1 MFNRLIKKKRKG
13 FTLIELI
20 IVIAIIAI
28 LAALLLPKLGV
39 VKENSNK
46 TADVSN
52 AREIAE
58 AALEASSAD
67 KIKTDYDTWVE
78 LDGSSA
84 STGSVKQEVQSFV
97 QRTPKTKSK
106 SIANVPSGSNFYIW
120 VGKDGKIEVAVDDG
134 TNKLILYPSQNTA
147 YQLK

>member
-1 MFNRLIKKKRKG
+1 MFNELIKKKRKG

-28 LAALLLPKLGV
+28 LAALLLPKIGA
-39 VKENSNK
+39 VKEKSNK
-46 TADVSN
+46 TADISN

-58 AALEASSAD
+58 AALEASSSD
-67 KIKTDYDTWVE
+67 KIKTDYDTWVK

-84 STGSVKQEVQSFV
+84 SSGSVKQEVQDFI

-106 SIANVPSGSNFYIW
+106 TIPNVPSGSDFYIW

-134 TNKLILYPSQNTA
+134 TNKLILYPSQDTA
-147 YQLK
+147 YQSK

>member
-1 MFNRLIKKKRKG
+1 MFNRLRKKKRKG

-46 TADVSN
+46 TADISN

-97 QRTPKTKSK
+97 QKTPKTKSK
-106 SIANVPSGSNFYIW
+106 SITNVPSGSNFYIW
-120 VGKDGKIEVAVDDG
+120 VGKDGKVEVAVDDG
-134 TNKLILYPSQNTA
+134 TNKLILYPSQNIA
-147 YQLK
+147 YQSK

>member
-39 VKENSNK
+39 IKENTNK
-46 TADVSN
+46 TTDISN

-67 KIKTDYDTWVE
+67 KIKTDYDTWVK
-78 LDGSSA
+78 LDGTSA
-84 STGSVKQEVQSFV
+84 SLGSVKKEVQDFV
-97 QRTPKTKSK
+97 QKIPKTKSK
-106 SIANVPSGSNFYIW
+106 TISNVPVGSNFYIW
-120 VGKDGKIEVAVDDG
+120 VGSDGKVEVAVND
-134 TNKLILYPSQNTA
+134 TSNKLILYPSQDTA
-147 YQLK
+147 YELK

>member
-28 LAALLLPKLGV
+28 LAALLLPKLGII
-39 VKENSNK
+39 KENSNK
-46 TADVSN
+46 TVDISN

-58 AALEASSAD
+58 AALEAFSTE

-78 LDGSSA
+78 LDESS
-84 STGSVKQEVQSFV
+84 SSSGSVKQAVQDFI
-97 QRTPKTKSK
+97 QRTPITKSK
-106 SIANVPSGSNFYIW
+106 TIKNVPVGSNFYIW

>member
-1 MFNRLIKKKRKG
+1 MFKRLGKNKEG

-28 LAALLLPKLGV
+28 LVALLLPKIGV

-46 TADVSN
+46 TADISN

-58 AALEASSAD
+58 AALEASAAD

-84 STGSVKQEVQSFV
+84 STGTVKQEVQNFIQKV
-97 QRTPKTKSK
+97 PKTKSK
-106 SIANVPSGSNFYIW
+106 TIPNVPQDSNFYIW

-134 TNKLILYPSQNTA
+134 SNKLILYPSQTTA